1 MQKVCNIAKGLFA
14 AAALIFLFAKNE
26 ILEKTAEGGTT
37 GKVYGRVKRRI
48 AVICVATFWQAMSIF
63 GQFALPDG
71 HLSVNY
77 PRLKKQS
84 RGIFYICFY
93 HGSRRP

>member
-48 AVICVATFWQAMSIF
+48 AVICVATFLASYVRIWPIRTTRWAPFRQ
-63 GQFALPDG
+63 LPT
-71 HLSVNY
+71 
-77 PRLKKQS
+77 P
-84 RGIFYICFY
+84 
-93 HGSRRP
+93 